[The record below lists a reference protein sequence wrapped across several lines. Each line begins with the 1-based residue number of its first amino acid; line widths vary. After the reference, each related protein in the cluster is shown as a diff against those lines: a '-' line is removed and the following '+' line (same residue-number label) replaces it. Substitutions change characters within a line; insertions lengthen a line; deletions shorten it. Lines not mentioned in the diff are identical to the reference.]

1 MSKFF
6 PFHYDTD
13 GKLREIFQEGCNL
26 SVEQYEV
33 IWDRF
38 KNLVRDIQD
47 VEPQEEIEK
56 RMDHMRVV
64 FDFLMDTKEI
74 TLKQNCDLHE
84 MLEDVWN
91 KAVQTKAELMARE
104 GTVL

>member
-13 GKLREIFQEGCNL
+13 RKLREIFQEGCNL
-26 SVEQYEV
+26 CAEQYDA
-33 IWDRF
+33 IRSRF
-38 KNLVRDIQD
+38 IFLVCDIQD

-56 RMDHMRVV
+56 KMDHMRVV
-64 FDFLMDTKEI
+64 FDFLLDTKEI
-74 TLKQNCDLHE
+74 TLKQHCDLHE

-91 KAVQTKAELMARE
+91 KAVQTKAKLMARE